1 MVRLCDREMGN
12 NGENGNTGRMGT
24 QATREC
30 CWCSYLGDCLKR
42 IWELTKALFGIQ
54 LVAEGSLSFKR
65 GLGEA
70 QTRARLNDNEGSA
83 FQ

>member
-30 CWCSYLGDCLKR
+30 CWCSYLG
-42 IWELTKALFGIQ
+42 G
-54 LVAEGSLSFKR
+54 LS
-65 GLGEA
+65 EA
-70 QTRARLNDNEGSA
+70 YMGTD
-83 FQ
+83 

>member
-1 MVRLCDREMGN
+1 MVMLCNYEMGN
-12 NGENGNTGRMGT
+12 NGENGIIGRMGT
-24 QATREC
+24 PATRKC
-30 CWCSYLGDCLKR
+30 FWCSYFGDCLKR
-42 IWELTKALFGIQ
+42 IWELTEAFFGIQ

-70 QTRARLNDNEGSA
+70 QTRARLNDDEGSA